1 MAPEQTT
8 PMAMQANASLP
19 LLPEGAFVVQF
30 REGVDLAHGPMT
42 GRVEHVVSGQAARF
56 TSLEELITF
65 FTRILTTIPRSASAP
80 PSPRRGAQ

>member
-1 MAPEQTT
+1 MP
-8 PMAMQANASLP
+8 PQANPSVS

-56 TSLEELITF
+56 TSLEELIAF
-65 FTRILTTIPRSASAP
+65 FTRILSTIPRSASAP
-80 PSPRRGAQ
+80 PSSRSGAR